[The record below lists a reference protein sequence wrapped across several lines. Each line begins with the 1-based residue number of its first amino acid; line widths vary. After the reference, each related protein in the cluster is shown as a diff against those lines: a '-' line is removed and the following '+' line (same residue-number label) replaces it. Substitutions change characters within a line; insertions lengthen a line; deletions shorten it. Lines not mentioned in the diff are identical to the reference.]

1 LLLATRRLIRRSRE
15 LASGT
20 SRTEFDRLLAG
31 CQKRLNIALVESD
44 QTAMPAAG
52 GLFRLVIL
60 LPANVEQRLSR
71 VELRALLAHEL
82 GHHARGDV
90 RWLWFGRALCHVL
103 PVQPLLFLAV
113 RQWHQAAEP
122 LCDDWALSRNISPI
136 TLARSLTNVA
146 EWCLTKPAVGPAAT
160 GGPTQLTYRV
170 QRLLNRDPATQ
181 TRWKRRC
188 FLPLTLL
195 LAGSVLVLAP
205 LVCLSQAESPAGE
218 TSSDFRP
225 QGNQSSPSATPAL
238 ASLPIESLST
248 EQIPDIQSPREL
260 PRDIRDGLES
270 IQRDL
275 NHALSLLEVDEDDPE
290 ILEAIVQLRERL
302 KTFPSQSNYD
312 DPE

>member
-1 LLLATRRLIRRSRE
+1 
-15 LASGT
+15 
-20 SRTEFDRLLAG
+20 
-31 CQKRLNIALVESD
+31 
-44 QTAMPAAG
+44 
-52 GLFRLVIL
+52 
-60 LPANVEQRLSR
+60 
-71 VELRALLAHEL
+71 
-82 GHHARGDV
+82 
-90 RWLWFGRALCHVL
+90 
-103 PVQPLLFLAV
+103 
-113 RQWHQAAEP
+113 
-122 LCDDWALSRNISPI
+122 
-136 TLARSLTNVA
+136 
-146 EWCLTKPAVGPAAT
+146 
-160 GGPTQLTYRV
+160 LTYRV

-238 ASLPIESLST
+238 ASLPIESLSM